1 MLPFYGRRLSRK
13 TKNSETHKLPS
24 FHFFLKKNFV
34 QSLKQDLSYK
44 STLINLEIGFG
55 AAENLIF
62 QSEKFKNELFIA
74 CDPFISG
81 SLKLMRKIEELDLKN
96 VFFSNLDYFKL
107 CKITKGLVFNKI
119 YILFPDPWPKKKH
132 KKRRLINLEFI
143 KSLLKITSLKTKIF
157 VATDDEDYS
166 NQIRKCFIG
175 EDYFKQEFF
184 SSELNDYI
192 NHNIY
197 PTKYFKKA
205 MNSKKNVNFFIFRKF
220 QKKNY

>member
-13 TKNSETHKLPS
+13 TKNSETHNLPS
-24 FHFFLKKNFV
+24 FHFFLNKNFV
-34 QSLKQDLSYK
+34 QSLKVDLSYK
-44 STLINLEIGFG
+44 SMSINLEIGFG

-81 SLKLMRKIEELDLKN
+81 SLKLKSKIEELDLKN

-107 CKITKGLVFNKI
+107 YELTKGLVFNKI

-143 KSLLKITSLKTKIF
+143 KSLLKITSLKSKIF

-175 EDYFKQEFF
+175 EDYFKQEFY
-184 SSELNDYI
+184 SSEHNDYI
-192 NHNIY
+192 NYNLY

-205 MNSKKNVNFFIFRKF
+205 MSSKKNINFFIFRKF
-220 QKKNY
+220 KKKNY